1 MALNVENAACHGK
14 PGQSW
19 LVLHKTMPP
28 DCGMCG
34 CVLGGD
40 TEMFEQFFKL
50 RDNKTS
56 AKTEIVAG
64 VTTFLT
70 MAYIIFVNPQILGTA
85 KMPTDAVFAATCL
98 ASAIGCFLMAF
109 VANYPIALAPGM
121 GLNAYFA
128 FGVVGGMGYSWQ
140 VALGCVFISGVIF
153 FIISVLPIREWIV
166 NAIPRS
172 LKMAIAAGIGLFL
185 ALIALKNAGIVVGD
199 RATLVTHGT
208 LTSWPVLMAVL
219 GFALIVALE
228 YRKIMGGVII
238 GILVV
243 TAVSIIAGEQKL
255 VGVFDV
261 PPSIAPVLLKMDLG
275 GASKVGLVTV
285 VFAFLFVDLFDNT
298 GTLIALA
305 HRGGFMRP
313 DGTVPRLS
321 RALISDSAAAMIGAA
336 LGTSTTTSYI
346 ESASGINAGGRTG
359 LTAATVGVLFLLSL
373 FVAPLA
379 TSIPGYATAP
389 ALLYV
394 ACLMARGLTEVEW
407 GDLTES
413 APAVITAI
421 AMPFTFSIADGIA
434 FGFISYAC
442 IKLSAGRWR
451 DIHPAV
457 AILAVLFVIKYMV
470 IS

>member
-1 MALNVENAACHGK
+1 ML
-14 PGQSW
+14 
-19 LVLHKTMPP
+19 
-28 DCGMCG
+28 
-34 CVLGGD
+34 
-40 TEMFEQFFKL
+40 EQLFKL
-50 RDNKTS
+50 RENNTNTR
-56 AKTEIVAG
+56 TEIVAG
-64 VTTFLT
+64 ITTFLT
-70 MAYIIFVNPQILGTA
+70 MAYIIFVNPQILGLA
-85 KMPTDAVFAATCL
+85 KMPVDAVFVSTCVAA
-98 ASAIGCFLMAF
+98 AIGCFLMAF

-166 NAIPRS
+166 NAIPKS

-185 ALIALKNAGIVVGD
+185 ALIALKNAGIVVPNKD
-199 RATLVTHGT
+199 TLVAHGQ
-208 LTSWPVLMAVL
+208 LVSWPVLMAAL

-228 YRKIMGGVII
+228 YHRILGGVII

-243 TAVSIIAGEQKL
+243 TAISMIAGQQKFS
-255 VGVFDV
+255 GFFDV
-261 PPSIAPVLLKMDLG
+261 PPSIAPVLLQMDLA
-275 GASKVGLVTV
+275 GAFKVGLVTV

-321 RALISDSAAAMIGAA
+321 RALMSDSAAAMIGAA
-336 LGTSTTTSYI
+336 VGTSTTTSYI

-359 LTAATVGVLFLLSL
+359 LTAMTVGVLFLLSL
-373 FVAPLA
+373 FIAPLA
-379 TSIPGYATAP
+379 GSIPPYATAP

-394 ACLMARGLTEVEW
+394 ACLMARGLTEIEW
-407 GDLTES
+407 DDVTEA

-421 AMPFTFSIADGIA
+421 AMPFTFSIAEGIA
-434 FGFISYAC
+434 FGFISYAG
-442 IKLSAGRWR
+442 IKLAAGKLR

-457 AILAVLFVIKYMV
+457 GILAVLFVIKYLV
-470 IS
+470 IG